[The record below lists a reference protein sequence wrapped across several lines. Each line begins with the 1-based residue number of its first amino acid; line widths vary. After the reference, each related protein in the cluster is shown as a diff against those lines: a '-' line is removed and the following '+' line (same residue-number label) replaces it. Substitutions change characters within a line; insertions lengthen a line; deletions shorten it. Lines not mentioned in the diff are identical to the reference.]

1 MSHGLTPLLKASIG
15 FAYIGGFAFLAVGVY
30 LTYRRRR
37 LHPLLLVCI
46 AAISISWIEAPYDWA
61 VYAQFAPAIPRMPS
75 WWPLDMTWGGLPAS
89 VPIGY
94 ISYFV
99 TPALVGAALG
109 RRLSSRFHWRRP
121 TTLLTVGLVVGF
133 LWAFLFNGILGARLG
148 VFYYGRVIPGL
159 ALWQGT
165 KHQYPLYDALAMG
178 VMVMV
183 FAYHPRTNGCR
194 RTHRHRNVGRHEVAE
209 PPRINRP
216 VRRRCRRHRKP
227 ALRRGL
233 RAPPRGE
240 VGGSGDRRTHGP
252 LVPGRAEPA
261 ASGRH
266 PPGSLTDRPT
276 DRDSAGRTAHRPG
289 PSHLGG
295 PGRHSRPLAPFLAR
309 PDILR
314 KSKSKHATFEI
325 WVASGGGV
333 RRLNDRPRGMSCS
346 IRSCSETFGNA
357 EAFDE
362 PAEDLRQHL
371 VWRHSSPW
379 RSQVQRGSRTL

>member
-1 MSHGLTPLLKASIG
+1 VSQGLTPLLTAAIG
-15 FAYIGGFAFLAVGVY
+15 FAYIGGFAFVAIGVY

-37 LHPLLLVCI
+37 LHPLLLVCV

-121 TTLLTVGLVVGF
+121 TTLLGVGLVVGF

-183 FAYHPRTNGCR
+183 FSYILGRTDSEG
-194 RTHRHRNVGRHEVAE
+194 RTVIETWA
-209 PPRINRP
+209 
-216 VRRRCRRHRKP
+216 
-227 ALRRGL
+227 
-233 RAPPRGE
+233 
-240 VGGSGDRRTHGP
+240 
-252 LVPGRAEPA
+252 A
-261 ASGRH
+261 ASSPSPLRSTVLSLVGVVVIANLLYGLVFTPH
-266 PPGSLTDRPT
+266 LVTKLEGQVTAGPTASLFPGVPNQPLQGAT
-276 DRDSAGRTAHRPG
+276 
-289 PSHLGG
+289 HLG
-295 PGRHSRPLAPFLAR
+295 P
-309 PDILR
+309 
-314 KSKSKHATFEI
+314 
-325 WVASGGGV
+325 
-333 RRLNDRPRGMSCS
+333 
-346 IRSCSETFGNA
+346 
-357 EAFDE
+357 
-362 PAEDLRQHL
+362 
-371 VWRHSSPW
+371 
-379 RSQVQRGSRTL
+379 